1 MYVFFDTIFILLC
14 GGQLVLDA
22 RDRHVGPAGRGV
34 VGPRDDT
41 RFCVRLSFLL
51 CVIYDGFVHSHHDI
65 H

>member
-1 MYVFFDTIFILLC
+1 MYFFDTMFILLC

-34 VGPRDDT
+34 VGPWDDT
-41 RFCVRLSFLL
+41 RFLRQIELFL
-51 CVIYDGFVHSHHDI
+51 CVIYDGFVHPHHDI